1 MVFWGIPKVRIFI
14 PLTLSWVLLGGLTG
28 CTTLR
33 GGTLTESDLYVSSE
47 NGLETLSFATIQRM
61 NQSASSLRFEG
72 SMFVSTP
79 QGTER
84 SRMTL
89 STNQSQT
96 VFGLEGRFGIG
107 KTDIE
112 CSDGKALTMKPT
124 QELTSKEIQMLDVL
138 CRSIYPLSTLSDEFE
153 WNVSLGENADSW
165 TAVTQTDID
174 GERFNW
180 TMERFHQS
188 EGFIYPQ
195 KVTLQHVDE
204 SLRVFMLLKL
214 THLDLE

>member
-14 PLTLSWVLLGGLTG
+14 PLTLSWVLLGGLMG

-33 GGTLTESDLYVSSE
+33 SGYLTESDLYISSE
-47 NGLETLSFATIQRM
+47 NGLETLSFATMQRM

-72 SMFVSTP
+72 SMFISTP
-79 QGTER
+79 KGTER

-89 STNQSQT
+89 STNPSQT
-96 VFGLEGRFGIG
+96 FFGLEGRFGIG

-112 CSDGKALTMKPT
+112 CGDGMALTMKPT
-124 QELTSKEIQMLDVL
+124 QELTIKETQMLDVL
-138 CRSIYPLSTLSDEFE
+138 CMSIYPLSTLSDSFE
-153 WNVSLGENADSW
+153 WNVSLGESADAWS
-165 TAVTQTDID
+165 ASTQTDIE
-174 GERFNW
+174 GERFIW
-180 TMERFHQS
+180 TMERFHQT

-195 KVTLQHVDE
+195 KVTLQHIDE
-204 SLRVFMLLKL
+204 SFRVLMLLKL

>member
-1 MVFWGIPKVRIFI
+1 
-14 PLTLSWVLLGGLTG
+14 LGDLQDAP
-28 CTTLR
+28 R
-33 GGTLTESDLYVSSE
+33 YAVGTLTESDLYVASE
-47 NGLETLSFATIQRM
+47 NGLENLSFATMQRM
-61 NQSASSLRFEG
+61 NQAASSLRFEG

-96 VFGLEGRFGIG
+96 FFGLEGRFGIG

-112 CSDGKALTMKPT
+112 CGDGKVLTIKPT
-124 QELTSKEIQMLDVL
+124 QDLTSKETQMLDVL
-138 CRSIYPLSTLSDEFE
+138 CRSIYPLSTLSDAFE
-153 WNVSLGENADSW
+153 WNVSLGDNTDSW
-165 TAVTQTDID
+165 SASTQTDIE
-174 GERFNW
+174 GERFIW

-204 SLRVFMLLKL
+204 SLRVLMLLKL